1 MPSISKTLDL
11 NELQPFPSKQE
22 QVSIAKFLLSKFLSF
37 KLWLSF
43 KFKPKNYKSV
53 KADKI
58 KNLKLLIENKWW
70 ISAIILVKIHFFLKH
85 KTAEKH
91 FSYTSSP
98 FVVKQEAARWVANDM
113 KFFCWPSQYVSVLAW
128 SGHIAY
134 GHIAYMVAGKVL
146 PIHLW
151 HLQSETGYCDAVH
164 SLVVIKKFTFI
175 TGWKNFKTSEN
186 LHGKENS
193 SKMTAN
199 AVRKD
204 AWNRKQWIWVERE
217 KVSISKE
224 KFYSFSPTHW
234 ILDRTN

>member
-1 MPSISKTLDL
+1 MLHELLRTVKTHLKVYRKKALDL
-11 NELQPFPSKQE
+11 NELHQPFPSKQE

-37 KLWLSF
+37 NLWLSF

-70 ISAIILVKIHFFLKH
+70 ISAIILVKINFFLKH

-98 FVVKQEAARWVANDM
+98 FVVKQEATRWVANDM

-134 GHIAYMVAGKVL
+134 GGRKGVTD
-146 PIHLW
+146 P
-151 HLQSETGYCDAVH
+151 
-164 SLVVIKKFTFI
+164 SLTPAIR
-175 TGWKNFKTSEN
+175 N
-186 LHGKENS
+186 
-193 SKMTAN
+193 
-199 AVRKD
+199 
-204 AWNRKQWIWVERE
+204 WILGCC
-217 KVSISKE
+217 
-224 KFYSFSPTHW
+224 SFSSGY
-234 ILDRTN
+234 